1 MNNVSIIGR
10 LGGDPELRFTTGG
23 KPVASFSMAIDN
35 PFRDDNTPDW
45 VNVETWGK
53 TAELVSE
60 HKSKGDQVA
69 ITGRLTSSNWTDDD
83 GNKRSR
89 TFVTAERI
97 DFLHTVKTNKQEEA
111 A

>member
-10 LGGDPELRFTTGG
+10 LGQDPELRFTTSG
-23 KPVASFSMAIDN
+23 KPVASFQLAIDN
-35 PFRDDNTPDW
+35 PYRDDNEPDW
-45 VNVETWGK
+45 VNVETWAK
-53 TAELVSE
+53 NAELVGE

-69 ITGRLTSSNWTDDD
+69 ITGRLTTKNWEDND

-89 TFVTAERI
+89 TVVTAERI
-97 DFLHTVKTNKQEEA
+97 DFLHTVKTNKGEEA